1 MMNTIIAR
9 PDLYGTPKQIKEAE
23 RVYPYTVFGL
33 YDATKYLELECDIAP
48 YREGKKDKIGY
59 QQFVDIGK
67 LILPE

>member
-1 MMNTIIAR
+1 MMKTIIAR
-9 PDLYGTPKQIKEAE
+9 PVLYGTHKQIKEAE
-23 RVYPYTVFGL
+23 MVYPYTVFGL

>member
-1 MMNTIIAR
+1 MMKTIIAR
-9 PDLYGTPKQIKEAE
+9 PVLYGTPKQIKEVE

>member
-1 MMNTIIAR
+1 MMKTIIAQ
-9 PDLYGTPKQIKEAE
+9 PVLYGTPKQRKEAE

>member
-1 MMNTIIAR
+1 MMKTIIAR
-9 PDLYGTPKQIKEAE
+9 PVLYGTHKQIKESE

>member
-1 MMNTIIAR
+1 MMKTIIAR
-9 PDLYGTPKQIKEAE
+9 PVLYGTPIQIQEAE

>member
-1 MMNTIIAR
+1 MMKTIIAR
-9 PDLYGTPKQIKEAE
+9 PVLNVTHKQIKEAE

>member
-1 MMNTIIAR
+1 MMKTIIAR
-9 PDLYGTPKQIKEAE
+9 PVLYGTPNQIKEAE
-23 RVYPYTVFGL
+23 RVYHYTEFGL
-33 YDATKYLELECDIAP
+33 YDATKYLELECGIAP

>member
-1 MMNTIIAR
+1 MDEISSR
-9 PDLYGTPKQIKEAE
+9 E
-23 RVYPYTVFGL
+23 FGL
-33 YDATKYLELECDIAP
+33 NDATKYLELECDIAP

>member
-1 MMNTIIAR
+1 MMKTIIAR
-9 PDLYGTPKQIKEAE
+9 LVLYGTPKQIKEAE

>member
-1 MMNTIIAR
+1 MMKTIIA
-9 PDLYGTPKQIKEAE
+9 PPVLYGTPKQIKEAE